1 MAFSIKT
8 KQSVEINGVAYTP
21 VITTELRMRLGS
33 EMDFTTEEN
42 SKKAYEILA
51 ECFGDKKD
59 EVKELLPKIT
69 SFDLQ
74 LMRAY
79 LLGGDRL
86 VETVQNELIRNLIN
100 IGGNYE

>member
-1 MAFSIKT
+1 MAFTTKT
-8 KQSVEINGVAYTP
+8 KQSVEIDGVAYIP
-21 VITTELRMRLGS
+21 EITTELKMRLGN
-33 EMDFTTEEN
+33 EMNFDTEEN
-42 SKKAYEILA
+42 SKKSYKILA

-59 EVKELLPKIT
+59 EVLELLPKIP

-86 VETVQNELIRNLIN
+86 VETVQNELMRNL
-100 IGGNYE
+100 GGANE